1 MRNSCFFLGL
11 VSLVIARE
19 LPISLL
25 YLENF
30 NWTPVP
36 QPTNDPASEPD
47 YQHWYPNP
55 YIPSSE
61 DERRLFSDSVVCFRQ
76 EEKNYKYRLEAPG
89 QPLWN
94 AIKAHCAAAAERYG
108 VESNGTY
115 NKKSK
120 PCILFPP
127 SNMTE
132 VWEKNQ
138 GWDYR
143 TYGNGWWKVQV
154 AMRKR
159 TSQYM
164 YQTETC

>member
-1 MRNSCFFLGL
+1 MLLVRMRNSCFFLGL

-115 NKKSK
+115 NKKIKALHPISTFEYDRSVGEK
-120 PCILFPP
+120 PRLGLPHIRERLVESSGC
-127 SNMTE
+127 N
-132 VWEKNQ
+132 
-138 GWDYR
+138 
-143 TYGNGWWKVQV
+143 
-154 AMRKR
+154 A
-159 TSQYM
+159 
-164 YQTETC
+164 